1 MHNFLYGY
9 EEDHKA
15 SLNQFLA
22 EKRLDNNFKVLDVGG
37 SVGPWFWDKTDV
49 IFDLIPPTTN
59 YGNTFN
65 GEYISGNATLPEGW
79 KNLNDY
85 IEKNGTFDFVICR
98 QTLEDLGHPE
108 FVVNQLQK
116 VAKAGWIGVPSK
128 HFELMNL
135 QGIYGCNFA
144 TRGLHHHRWIYT
156 SKNGKWY
163 GLPKM
168 GWTDSILDSSLTMK
182 FNGSPWAHEL
192 SFYWEKNIDVFWVL
206 PYCDNLP
213 DNYGDEFVRSC
224 LNGVQHP
231 WDLWINILNNSD

>member
-15 SLNQFLA
+15 SLNKFLA
-22 EKRLDNNFKVLDVGG
+22 EKRSQNNFKVLDVGG
-37 SVGPWFWDKTDV
+37 SVGPWFWNNTDV
-49 IFDLIPPTTN
+49 IFDFIPPTTN
-59 YGNTFN
+59 HGNIFS

-85 IEKNGTFDFVICR
+85 IEKNGVFDFVICR
-98 QTLEDLGHPE
+98 QTLEDLSHPE

-128 HFELMNL
+128 HIELMNM
-135 QGIYGCNFA
+135 QGIYGTNFA

-156 SKNGKWY
+156 SKNGRWY

-168 GWTDSILDSSLTMK
+168 GWTDSISDSLLNMK

-192 SFYWEKNIDVFWVL
+192 SFYWDKNIDVFRLL
-206 PYCDNLP
+206 PFCDNLP
-213 DNYGDEFVRSC
+213 DDYGDDFIRDC
-224 LNGVQHP
+224 LKGVKDP
-231 WDLWINILNNSD
+231 WDLWVNILNNSD

>member
-22 EKRLDNNFKVLDVGG
+22 EKRSQNNFKVLDVGG
-37 SVGPWFWDKTDV
+37 SVGPWFWNNTDV
-49 IFDLIPPTTN
+49 IFDFIPPTTN
-59 YGNTFN
+59 HGNIFS

-85 IEKNGTFDFVICR
+85 IEKNGVFDFVICR
-98 QTLEDLGHPE
+98 QTLEDLSHPE

-128 HFELMNL
+128 YFELMNM
-135 QGIYGCNFA
+135 QGIYGTNFA

-156 SKNGKWY
+156 SKNGRWY

-168 GWTDSILDSSLTMK
+168 GWTDSISDSLLNMK

-192 SFYWEKNIDVFWVL
+192 SFYWDKNIDVFWLL
-206 PYCDNLP
+206 PFCDNLP
-213 DNYGDEFVRSC
+213 DDYGDDFIRDC
-224 LNGVQHP
+224 LKGVKDP
-231 WDLWINILNNSD
+231 WDLWVNILNNSD